1 MSKHSKIGQKGE
13 QIAADFLLN
22 KGYNII
28 ARNWRH
34 QKREIDIIA
43 AGKDVL
49 VIVEV
54 KTRSSAQ
61 LLYPEETVNK
71 KKQEFLRS
79 AAAAFADANRT
90 YTNFRFDIVS
100 ITLSGEHA
108 KEIMHFEE
116 AF

>member
-28 ARNWRH
+28 ARNWRY
-34 QKREIDIIA
+34 QKKEIDIIA
-43 AGKDVL
+43 RDGNIL

-54 KTRSSAQ
+54 KTRSSAS
-61 LLYPEETVNK
+61 LLYPEETVNRR
-71 KKQEFLRS
+71 KQEFLQM
-79 AAAAFADANRT
+79 AATAFAESEPG
-90 YTNFRFDIVS
+90 YTNFRFDIIG
-100 ITLSGEHA
+100 ITLSGEHV
-108 KEIMHFEE
+108 KEIMHFKE